1 MEEEKLVELAKLA
14 LRDELFAVKIYSM
27 AAGLSKTGSTRDRLL
42 KISRMEE
49 EHADFWRKLLGRR
62 GIDPSE
68 VSVGFLKTSLY
79 AVFLRLFGLALT
91 FRLMESGERDAVELY
106 SRMLGSPELKEDE
119 KNALKKILEDEL
131 VHEQELAEEE
141 SRFMKMLD
149 HIRDAVLGM
158 NDGLVEILSVTM
170 GLVGAYGSAFH
181 VALSGLVVA
190 VAGALSMGIGAF
202 VAARAQRQVHEG
214 SLARILLA
222 ARYAAH
228 VFEDRIRRFMEDKG
242 YSGEAASKVA
252 MESAKDPKLM
262 ARIISEEEYGLKE
275 ERLEDP
281 RAAGLYTGLAYLLSA
296 LLPIIPYFMSLPII
310 PSMLLSLLIAGL
322 ALSATGLVI
331 AISANLPVKKKIA
344 EMVLAGFGS
353 AAATFT
359 LGRIFSMIFGVTV
372 A

>member
-49 EHADFWRKLLGRR
+49 EHADFWRKLLRRR

-181 VALSGLVVA
+181 VALSGLA
-190 VAGALSMGIGAF
+190 TIPLIL
-202 VAARAQRQVHEG
+202 HE
-214 SLARILLA
+214 SSYPILE
-222 ARYAAH
+222 Y
-228 VFEDRIRRFMEDKG
+228 VGGVSRREQ
-242 YSGEAASKVA
+242 
-252 MESAKDPKLM
+252 
-262 ARIISEEEYGLKE
+262 
-275 ERLEDP
+275 DP
-281 RAAGLYTGLAYLLSA
+281 R
-296 LLPIIPYFMSLPII
+296 
-310 PSMLLSLLIAGL
+310 
-322 ALSATGLVI
+322 
-331 AISANLPVKKKIA
+331 
-344 EMVLAGFGS
+344 
-353 AAATFT
+353 
-359 LGRIFSMIFGVTV
+359 
-372 A
+372 